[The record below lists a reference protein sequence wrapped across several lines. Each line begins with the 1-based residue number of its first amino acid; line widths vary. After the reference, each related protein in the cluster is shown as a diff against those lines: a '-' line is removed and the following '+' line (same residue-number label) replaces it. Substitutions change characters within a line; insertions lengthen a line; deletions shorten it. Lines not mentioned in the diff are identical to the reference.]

1 MVNRK
6 LPNTAPAVALTAIE
20 LELLDHLIDG
30 STQYASTQKNLAHYI
45 IKIARLGGYLARAG
59 DPPPGNIVLWR
70 GLSRL
75 ADITLGFETRA
86 GIVGN

>member
-1 MVNRK
+1 MVKRA
-6 LPNTAPAVALTAIE
+6 LPNTASAIALTPIE
-20 LELLDHLIDG
+20 LELLDLLVNG
-30 STQYASTQKNLAHYI
+30 SNQHTCTQKKLAHYI
-45 IKIARLGGYLARAG
+45 IKVARLGGYLARAG

-70 GLSRL
+70 GISRL